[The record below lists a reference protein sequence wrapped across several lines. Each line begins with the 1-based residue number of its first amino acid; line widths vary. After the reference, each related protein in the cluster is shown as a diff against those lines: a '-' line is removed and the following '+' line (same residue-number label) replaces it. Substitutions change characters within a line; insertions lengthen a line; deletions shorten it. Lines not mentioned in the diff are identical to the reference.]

1 MMYGFGDAR
10 APLPQTVQMME
21 ELVVDYITDIL
32 RQAAAAAEQRS
43 WATCGS
49 TSTQIAERDL
59 LFLLR
64 KNRKRLDRVACSR
77 STRSRKLSRANGCG
91 TFQRT
96 TSKTH
101 LYETFHILPLVYEI
115 EFGYRRPSM
124 ESTQQ
129 TEASGHGGS
138 VSRAFVFGVQTF
150 EAATATIQMG

>member
-1 MMYGFGDAR
+1 MDVTPSSSRKARRVESRRFHKDLPPMMYGFGDAR

-64 KNRKRLDRVACSR
+64 KDRKRLDRV
-77 STRSRKLSRANGCG
+77 LS
-91 TFQRT
+91 
-96 TSKTH
+96 
-101 LYETFHILPLVYEI
+101 LLDVYE
-115 EFGYRRPSM
+115 EQKAVKSKRLRDLSKDN
-124 ESTQQ
+124 E
-129 TEASGHGGS
+129 
-138 VSRAFVFGVQTF
+138 
-150 EAATATIQMG
+150 